1 MVEKISIYKFDF
13 QFLSNQ
19 GAFDNKF
26 DSEGKTGESI
36 CDESCKKRNGLFLF
50 LILTNFPSL
59 KLICYDCLYRRNF
72 HRTYSSND
80 QILPVWFRFGTD
92 GLKIIQ

>member
-1 MVEKISIYKFDF
+1 MNKLPTEIKIKIFEYLNDYD
-13 QFLSNQ
+13 LV
-19 GAFDNKF
+19 
-26 DSEGKTGESI
+26 
-36 CDESCKKRNGLFLF
+36 
-50 LILTNFPSL
+50 ILTNFPSL

-72 HRTYSSND
+72 LRTYSSND